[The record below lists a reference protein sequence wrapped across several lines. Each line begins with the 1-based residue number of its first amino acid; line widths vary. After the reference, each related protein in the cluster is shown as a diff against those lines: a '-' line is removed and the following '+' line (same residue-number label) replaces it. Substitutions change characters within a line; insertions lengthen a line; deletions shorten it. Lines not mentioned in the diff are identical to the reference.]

1 MSRVYLKKAQLTP
14 KSNASE
20 VHETVKNILA
30 DIESGGDAKA
40 KEYASKFDQYQGN
53 IILTDDEINAASDFV
68 PEKLKNDI
76 KFAHDNVKRFAE
88 RQKETLKNT
97 EIEIH
102 PGFVTGQ
109 KVIPV
114 DAAGCYV
121 PGGRYSHIASAIMT
135 VTTAKVAGCKFI
147 TACSP
152 PKPNVG
158 VAPAIIYAAHIC
170 GADKIMAMGG
180 VQGVA
185 SMTYGLFGLPQANI
199 LAVSY
204 THLTLPTKRI
214 V

>member
-53 IILTDDEINAASDFV
+53 IILTDDEIQAASDLV

-109 KVIPV
+109 LQTQDEFQFQYFLKFPSAVLQSV
-114 DAAGCYV
+114 
-121 PGGRYSHIASAIMT
+121 SHCHEQT
-135 VTTAKVAGCKFI
+135 
-147 TACSP
+147 
-152 PKPNVG
+152 
-158 VAPAIIYAAHIC
+158 
-170 GADKIMAMGG
+170 
-180 VQGVA
+180 
-185 SMTYGLFGLPQANI
+185 
-199 LAVSY
+199 
-204 THLTLPTKRI
+204 
-214 V
+214 